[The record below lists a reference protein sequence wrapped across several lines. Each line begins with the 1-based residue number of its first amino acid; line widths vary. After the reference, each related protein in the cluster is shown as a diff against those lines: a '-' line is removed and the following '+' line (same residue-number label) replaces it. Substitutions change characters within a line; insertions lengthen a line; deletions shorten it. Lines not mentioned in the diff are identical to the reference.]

1 MESRPQ
7 NNDSVAQPSQEARNR
22 ALLDTVFGFKENAP
36 LKGFMQETTQRTDE
50 YFTLEEIL
58 ENIKRVIATERLFD
72 ENNPSII
79 MCSKVLETVFDQKA
93 LHVRQVKSIVLNQL
107 IPRDSQQNQKIKR
120 PASSTT
126 AHLTTGT
133 ERLTVDTPSYEL
145 KLPLLRVFQTM
156 EQFDQAKMIFTYQ
169 EITDRLSTYIL
180 KHKDRLFDK
189 RNISV
194 ALVEND
200 PLGIA
205 LQVRA
210 FHRSQIHTLLQPQL
224 IPVHPRLIPVH
235 PMNPTHPTTTTITSD
250 DIDNLAIGT
259 IKLQGMNL
267 QNTEKEDD

>member
-1 MESRPQ
+1 
-7 NNDSVAQPSQEARNR
+7 
-22 ALLDTVFGFKENAP
+22 
-36 LKGFMQETTQRTDE
+36 
-50 YFTLEEIL
+50 
-58 ENIKRVIATERLFD
+58 
-72 ENNPSII
+72 
-79 MCSKVLETVFDQKA
+79 
-93 LHVRQVKSIVLNQL
+93 
-107 IPRDSQQNQKIKR
+107 
-120 PASSTT
+120 
-126 AHLTTGT
+126 
-133 ERLTVDTPSYEL
+133 
-145 KLPLLRVFQTM
+145 M